1 MPLLALD
8 IPRRAIRGLA
18 AVVAGTLLVIGQ
30 AAVSLFRLSPRQ
42 YFMLAIAIGLLVLA
56 AAQMSGV
63 DRMRDTLRVPTA
75 MGELTGEGAQRPEI
89 VLLRHMLGGFKV
101 IAIDIVWLR
110 ANKLIIDKQF
120 WELHQL
126 YDWIGKLAP
135 RLEEVWVFNGW
146 NMAYNIVAEISD
158 PEGRWSWI
166 ARAIEWMR
174 DEGLKYNPRSA
185 RICREIAWVYA
196 HKIGGDVD
204 EYQTYYKHRLA
215 LNLDRILGD
224 LKYDWVAVK
233 DYPRDLKGLAEYNRD
248 VERFMT
254 ALGRTRDTSDP
265 AAQRAYA
272 ERLLQSLDKE
282 DFYDRLPAELRK
294 MMEKPEHEAARMV
307 LRGYLAAKSLRKIY
321 KLDVKRMARIQTE
334 YRPMDW
340 RLPDSHAIYWSDLGR
355 DIILDRVLTPYMDAY
370 IEEVKAN
377 RKGEAINYD
386 LARQKLIEV
395 AKGRPDLV
403 PLAKDEAVDELVRN
417 FTRGPEFRELKR
429 TLADKTIDLDR
440 IIFSSLKALYRRGVI
455 VYMDPVPNGQIMLT
469 YDMSRIEQL
478 HDMYVE
484 AIAQGREV
492 QEELDRV
499 WRERR
504 KLGFQEIPKDMRGLE
519 STRDGHIYFLQEVSE
534 NLYYSG
540 QYKRA
545 MKYFEYG
552 QKHYDKFKKG
562 DGSFYTLDEYCL
574 GKVKD
579 LVTLSGK
586 REQVQALVEGFILHH
601 LLFYASH
608 VDDMASSWAGKAQE
622 IWRYYVDDAIQ
633 RAQARRTV
641 EDLALPTFEQLYR
654 SVVRDILLRRK
665 PFPPELLGR
674 LRSRF
679 DLPDDWEKNQLQ
691 NFFQKY
697 KESEKSLRD
706 EAYRKAVEP
715 LPTPKEKS
723 AVEEE
728 QERRKREEEAAERA
742 KEHRSSH

>member
-1 MPLLALD
+1 LPLLALD
-8 IPRRAIRGLA
+8 IPRRAIRALA

-42 YFMLAIAIGLLVLA
+42 YLMLAVAAAFVALA
-56 AAQMSGV
+56 AAQMGGV
-63 DRMRDTLRVPTA
+63 DKMRDTLRIPSA
-75 MGELTGEGAQRPEI
+75 LGELSGEGAQQPEI

-101 IAIDIVWLR
+101 VAIDIVWLR
-110 ANKLIIDKQF
+110 ANKLLIEKQF

-146 NMAYNIVAEISD
+146 NMAYNIVAEIGDS
-158 PEGRWSWI
+158 EGRWSWI
-166 ARAIEWMR
+166 ARSIEWMR

-185 RICREIAWVYA
+185 RICREIAWVYS

-204 EYQTYYKHRLA
+204 EHHMYYKHRLA

-224 LKYDWVAVK
+224 LKYDWNAVK
-233 DYPRDLKGLAEYNRD
+233 DYPRDLKGLAAYNRD

-254 ALGRTRDTSDP
+254 ALGRTMEKSDP
-265 AAQRAYA
+265 AAQQAYA
-272 ERLLQSLDKE
+272 ERLLQSLDQE
-282 DFYDRLPAELRK
+282 DFYDRLPAKLRE
-294 MMEKPEHEAARMV
+294 MMAKPEHENARKV
-307 LRGYLAAKSLRKIY
+307 LRGYLAVRSLRKYY
-321 KLDVKRMARIQTE
+321 KLDVSRMARIQTE

-340 RLPDSHAIYWSDLGR
+340 RLPDAHAIYWSDLGR

-370 IEEVKAN
+370 IRVVQRN
-377 RKGEAINYD
+377 RKGEAINYV
-386 LARQKLIEV
+386 LARRKLIEV
-395 AKGRPDLV
+395 AKGRPELV
-403 PLAKDEAVDELVRN
+403 ALAKDEAVDELVTN
-417 FTRGPEFRELKR
+417 FASGPEMRELKR

-440 IIFSSLKALYRRGVI
+440 IIFSCLKALYRRGVI
-455 VYMDPVPNGQIMLT
+455 AYMDPMPNGNMMMT

-478 HDMYVE
+478 HEMYIDE
-484 AIAQGREV
+484 IAKGRAV
-492 QEELDRV
+492 QDELDRV

-504 KLGFQEIPKDMRGLE
+504 KQGFQEIPKDMRGLE

-545 MKYFEYG
+545 MKYFEFG
-552 QKHYDKFKKG
+552 QKVYDKFKKT
-562 DGSFYTLDEYCL
+562 DGAFYNLDEYCL

-586 REQVQALVEGFILHH
+586 REQVQALVEGFIVHH

-608 VDDMASSWAGKAQE
+608 VDDVASSWAGKAQE

-654 SVVRDILLRRK
+654 SVIRAVLLRQR
-665 PFPPELLGR
+665 PFPPELMDR
-674 LRSRF
+674 LRGRF
-679 DLPDDWEKNQLQ
+679 DLPDDWEKRELAD
-691 NFFQKY
+691 FFKKY
-697 KESEKSLRD
+697 KDGEKALRD
-706 EAYRKAVEP
+706 EAYDKAVKP
-715 LPTPKEKS
+715 LPTPKERS

-728 QERRKREEEAAERA
+728 QERRKQQEEAAERA